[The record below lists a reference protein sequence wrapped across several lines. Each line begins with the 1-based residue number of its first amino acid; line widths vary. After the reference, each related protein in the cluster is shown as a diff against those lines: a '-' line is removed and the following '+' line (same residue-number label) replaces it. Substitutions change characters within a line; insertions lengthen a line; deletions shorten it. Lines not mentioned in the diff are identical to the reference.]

1 MTHRLVKAARGK
13 HIGKQLDRV
22 AASEAEH
29 LITCPNCGAPIDMRD
44 LGKKPSTLVRR
55 NKAQAFAD
63 LRKLVPRG
71 GPACYAPSRSASG
84 NRRDLP

>member
-13 HIGKQLDRV
+13 HIGKQLDKV

-44 LGKKPSTLVRR
+44 LGKKTLDAR
-55 NKAQAFAD
+55 
-63 LRKLVPRG
+63 
-71 GPACYAPSRSASG
+71 PAE
-84 NRRDLP
+84 